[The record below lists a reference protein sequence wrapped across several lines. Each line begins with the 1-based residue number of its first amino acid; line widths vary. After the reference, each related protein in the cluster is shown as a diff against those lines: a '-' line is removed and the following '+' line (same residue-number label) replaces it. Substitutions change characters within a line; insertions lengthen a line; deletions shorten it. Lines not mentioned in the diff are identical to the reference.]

1 MWDCNLNQFE
11 GCPPC
16 SLAPHFPFHS
26 LVHRPAVSALS
37 LSRALRYFSTLG
49 DLNGLTCRSLEQAR
63 RSRATTVKT
72 CQTAW
77 ERNQPRRRA
86 IIWHK
91 VPAQIKVA
99 SSLLGLAEPS
109 RQHPHPSPIPQ
120 QATHSK
126 LHLVV
131 LAFALYELMCSW
143 TMLPFSTW
151 NKQNRTVPFFSTC
164 PTQWYRVRAQGQD
177 FGEICG
183 WYVAIHSGDVYDG
196 MAIAMMQN
204 NFVGRIK
211 KPKHAFAW
219 PVFSLSFGS
228 SLGFSASVSSL
239 ASARL
244 LLSSTACPQ
253 PMIQ

>member
-151 NKQNRTVPFFSTC
+151 NKQNRTVPFFLLVQHSDIEYEPRDKTS
-164 PTQWYRVRAQGQD
+164 AK
-177 FGEICG
+177 
-183 WYVAIHSGDVYDG
+183 YVADMWLYIQ
-196 MAIAMMQN
+196 AMSTMGWLLQWCKTTSLVESSSPN
-204 NFVGRIK
+204 MLSPDQCFPCPLV
-211 KPKHAFAW
+211 PPWAFLHL
-219 PVFSLSFGS
+219 SLH
-228 SLGFSASVSSL
+228 
-239 ASARL
+239 
-244 LLSSTACPQ
+244 
-253 PMIQ
+253 